1 MAAAVKTLSPAKTGA
16 IGDPL
21 AGTHVAI
28 STGER
33 IDCRER
39 SHDGDPMISRSPRR
53 PSPTVHL
60 PLPRVGLCLDCE
72 ECFEIG
78 FDACPA
84 CGSEAWVALARF
96 LEKHPED
103 RRESSRADSRSRN
116 ADKRVNGVA
125 GGLGGKEDREI
136 VRHLLIVAR
145 NREQLYGQLKEA
157 FSGNERVQVI
167 VDRRTGERRQRPPQA
182 GTAAERRKADRRRRD
197 VEEQLRTIGWALVLM
212 DEAQRTAAR

>member
-1 MAAAVKTLSPAKTGA
+1 MIRQTRKPA
-16 IGDPL
+16 
-21 AGTHVAI
+21 
-28 STGER
+28 
-33 IDCRER
+33 
-39 SHDGDPMISRSPRR
+39 
-53 PSPTVHL
+53 PTVHL
-60 PLPRVGLCLDCE
+60 PLRRLALCLDCE

-103 RRESSRADSRSRN
+103 RRDSSRSRP
-116 ADKRVNGVA
+116 AERRINGVA

-157 FSGNERVQVI
+157 FSGNESVQVI
-167 VDRRTGERRQRPPQA
+167 VDRRAGERRQRPIPTGMDRRQ
-182 GTAAERRKADRRRRD
+182 AERRRRN
-197 VEEQLRTIGWALVLM
+197 VEEQLKTIGWALVLM
-212 DEAQRTAAR
+212 DEATRSQTK